1 MPYGLATSAQRITS
15 HQYRCPPRLSP
26 NVHEIREIILYIYAV
41 VAVVVAFARGMRVI
55 SQSNQE
61 RAQDANRP
69 GLLYGAYF
77 GWNGPDIVGKPK

>member
-1 MPYGLATSAQRITS
+1 MAWPQVLNALATSTGARQG
-15 HQYRCPPRLSP
+15 LSP
-26 NVHEIREIILYIYAV
+26 NVHEIRETILYIYAV

-61 RAQDANRP
+61 RAQDANLP